1 SLGARAANYYFLV
14 SDFMKTMRKKSS
26 YLADYIK
33 DDIDKKYRTRSEAA
47 EDLGIDESVLSR
59 ICSGKRPGVSESI
72 VEGICDSLGLDKSE
86 GVLRLFLTKHS
97 KIRQF
102 FSAPKKPITFKIIH
116 PDLDDK
122 TINYE
127 KMSKSLVA
135 VPLVSNEAL
144 DGFISLKHRAVEH
157 LLVPKTLLKKDHNVQ
172 CSRVKGGSM
181 DPTLPNGSI
190 VAIDFDDRTLEDGNI
205 FLLKWKRKVLIRRIV
220 FQDSYLL
227 LCPDNMD
234 REKYSIEI
242 CSMKKAKS
250 AKDNPIL
257 GKVIWAM
264 SN

>member
-1 SLGARAANYYFLV
+1 
-14 SDFMKTMRKKSS
+14 MKDIKRKSS
-26 YLADYIK
+26 FLADYVK
-33 DDIDKKYRTRSEAA
+33 DVIDKKYRTRSLAA

-72 VEGICDSLGLDKSE
+72 VEGICEKLGLDKAE

-102 FSAPKKPITFKIIH
+102 FTNPRKPILFRILH
-116 PDLDDK
+116 PDSNDK
-122 TINYE
+122 TINPE
-127 KMSKSLVA
+127 KISKTHIP

-144 DGFISLKHRAVEH
+144 DGFISLKHRAAEH
-157 LLVPKTLLKKDHNVQ
+157 ALIPKNWLQEGHNAQ
-172 CSRVKGGSM
+172 CTRVKGDSM
-181 DPTLPNGSI
+181 APTLPDGSI
-190 VAIDFDDRTLEDGNI
+190 VAIDFDSRTLQNGSI
-205 FLLKWKRKVLIRRIV
+205 FLLKWKKKVVIRRTV

-227 LCPDNMD
+227 FCPDNVD
-234 REKYSIEI
+234 KEKYPIEV

-264 SN
+264 AKG